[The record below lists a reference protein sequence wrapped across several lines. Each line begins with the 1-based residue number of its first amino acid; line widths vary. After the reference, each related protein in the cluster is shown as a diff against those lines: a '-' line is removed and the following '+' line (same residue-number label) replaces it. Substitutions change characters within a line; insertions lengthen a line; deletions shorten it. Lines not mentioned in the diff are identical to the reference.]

1 MKGKYIMGLRFTREF
16 KRIIEELT
24 EAILKIDNFYQ
35 FFEMSKQEWLALTEE
50 EQKEVAKT
58 LADDVFYALGMDPK
72 VEICGGI
79 IEFLKENNIIQVSS
93 KECILG
99 IIEL

>member
-1 MKGKYIMGLRFTREF
+1 MGLRFTREF

-24 EAILKIDNFYQ
+24 DSILKIDCFYQ

-50 EQKEVAKT
+50 EQKECAKT

-72 VEICGGI
+72 VEISSGMVEFFKESNSIHVTSKGTVVGI
-79 IEFLKENNIIQVSS
+79 VKL
-93 KECILG
+93 
-99 IIEL
+99 

>member
-1 MKGKYIMGLRFTREF
+1 MGLRFTREF

-24 EAILKIDNFYQ
+24 EAILKIDCFYQ

-50 EQKEVAKT
+50 ERKECART

-72 VEICGGI
+72 IQISEGIVEFSKDSNSIKVTSKGSNVGVI
-79 IEFLKENNIIQVSS
+79 IL
-93 KECILG
+93 
-99 IIEL
+99 